1 MGNVSLHV
9 NNICGPAE
17 PVNSFMGQLG
27 LSRFRGDTTSVFVA
41 RIISTF
47 FGGLI
52 GMVVW
57 YGVSISSLG
66 EKAKSSL
73 GISQQAKT
81 IAAVRM
87 VSRQYLPFV
96 SPYFSIQCCIGLYH
110 L

>member
-1 MGNVSLHV
+1 MGNVCFHV
-9 NNICGPAE
+9 TNICGPAE

-57 YGVSISSLG
+57 YGVSISSLVV
-66 EKAKSSL
+66 KKL
-73 GISQQAKT
+73 
-81 IAAVRM
+81 
-87 VSRQYLPFV
+87 SRR
-96 SPYFSIQCCIGLYH
+96 
-110 L
+110 